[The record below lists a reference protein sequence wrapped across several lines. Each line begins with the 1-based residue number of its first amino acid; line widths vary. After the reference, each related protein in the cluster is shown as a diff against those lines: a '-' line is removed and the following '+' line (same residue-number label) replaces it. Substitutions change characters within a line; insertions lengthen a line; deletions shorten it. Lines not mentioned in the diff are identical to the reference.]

1 MSFFRRNTSRPESD
15 RAKFERQDASNG
27 AFIRFPDKPHP
38 HTMLLV
44 FEEYD
49 YKNFASFKSL
59 LTNEGYGRGN
69 STFGISPNRQSG
81 VSLRSMK
88 SVELPFPK
96 QLQDSNALIVNGFQ
110 RDPLI
115 EGLTQQ
121 INNFTQ
127 SGKGTLGDIPGQ
139 IQAAGAATAK
149 ALGGLMSGGGNA
161 GAAIQEAARAIK
173 GTSTADAASASMYL
187 LRKVLPDAIGR
198 SVNLATGQVLNPRET
213 LAFEGVQL
221 RQHQFNWD
229 LYPNN
234 QQDSARIQEIINL
247 FKRSVLPVTQD
258 LGSGA
263 PGQIGIAEAF
273 LRYPHICKIYLLGVD
288 SEYYM
293 KFKPAMVTNFTVDY
307 GAGGTLGIMQ
317 GGRPAGVN
325 ISISLQ
331 ELQIETAND
340 YGATSPPASP
350 PMTVDFFPPQAGE
363 Q

>member
-1 MSFFRRNTSRPESD
+1 MSFFRTNTSRPESY
-15 RAKFERQDASNG
+15 RQKFERSDASNG
-27 AFIRFPDKPHP
+27 AFVRFPDKPFP

-69 STFGISPNRQSG
+69 SFFGISPNRQSG
-81 VSLRSMK
+81 VSLRSVK
-88 SVELPFPK
+88 SIELPFPK
-96 QLQDSNALIVNGFQ
+96 QLQDSSSLIVNGFQ

-121 INNFTQ
+121 INEFTK
-127 SGKGTLGDIPGQ
+127 SGQGTLGDIPGQ
-139 IQAAGAATAK
+139 IQAAGAMTAN
-149 ALGGLMSGGGNA
+149 ALKGLMGGGGSA
-161 GAAIQEAARAIK
+161 GAAIQQAVTAIK

-187 LRKVLPDAIGR
+187 LRKILPDAIGR

-234 QQDSARIQEIINL
+234 AQDSARIQEVINL

-258 LGSGA
+258 LGGPS
-263 PGQIGIAEAF
+263 GIAEAF
-273 LRYPHICKIYLLGVD
+273 LRYPNICKIYLLGVD

-293 KFKPAMVTNFTVDY
+293 KFKPAMVTSFNVDY

-331 ELQIETAND
+331 ELQIQTAND
-340 YGATSPPASP
+340 YGAVSPAAAKGAEFS
-350 PMTVDFFPPQAGE
+350 TAADRGD
-363 Q
+363 

>member
-1 MSFFRRNTSRPESD
+1 MSFFRTNTSRPESF
-15 RAKFERQDASNG
+15 RQKFERSDASNG
-27 AFIRFPDKPHP
+27 AFVRFPDKPFP

-81 VSLRSMK
+81 VSLRSVK
-88 SVELPFPK
+88 SIELPFPK

-121 INNFTQ
+121 INNFTK
-127 SGKGTLGDIPGQ
+127 SGQGTLGDIPGQ
-139 IQAAGAATAK
+139 IQAAGAMTAN
-149 ALGGLMSGGGNA
+149 ALTGLMGGGGGA
-161 GAAIQEAARAIK
+161 GAAIQQAVTAIK

-187 LRKVLPDAIGR
+187 LRKILPDAIGR

-234 QQDSARIQEIINL
+234 QQDSARIQEVINL

-258 LGSGA
+258 LGTGA
-263 PGQIGIAEAF
+263 AGIAEAF

-293 KFKPAMVTNFTVDY
+293 KFKPAMITSFNVDY

-340 YGATSPPASP
+340 YGAVSPTAAKS
-350 PMTVDFFPPQAGE
+350 FPDVPYDPN
-363 Q
+363 

>member
-1 MSFFRRNTSRPESD
+1 MSFFRTNTSRPESF
-15 RAKFERQDASNG
+15 RQKFERADASNG
-27 AFIRFPDKPHP
+27 AFVRFPDKPFP

-69 STFGISPNRQSG
+69 STFGISANRQSG
-81 VSLRSMK
+81 VSLRSVK
-88 SVELPFPK
+88 SIELPFPK

-121 INNFTQ
+121 INNFTK
-127 SGKGTLGDIPGQ
+127 SGQGTLGDIPGQ

-161 GAAIQEAARAIK
+161 GAAIQEAARAI
-173 GTSTADAASASMYL
+173 GRTSTADAASASMYL
-187 LRKVLPDAIGR
+187 LRKILPDAIGR

-234 QQDSARIQEIINL
+234 PQDSARIQEVINM
-247 FKRSVLPVTQD
+247 FKKSVLPVTQD
-258 LGSGA
+258 LGTGA
-263 PGQIGIAEAF
+263 AGIAEAF

-288 SEYYM
+288 TEYYM
-293 KFKPAMVTNFTVDY
+293 KFKPAMITSFNVDY

-325 ISISLQ
+325 IAISLQ

-340 YGATSPPASP
+340 YGALSPDAAKGIP
-350 PMTVDFFPPQAGE
+350 PQFVPPQAGE

>member
-1 MSFFRRNTSRPESD
+1 MSFFRTNTTRPESD
-15 RAKFERQDASNG
+15 RMRREREDASNG
-27 AFIRFPDKPHP
+27 AFVRFPDKPFP

-44 FEEYD
+44 FEEYN
-49 YKNFASFKSL
+49 YENFASFKSSQ
-59 LTNEGYGRGN
+59 TNRLQQYG
-69 STFGISPNRQSG
+69 FLDGISSKGRQSG
-81 VSLRSMK
+81 VSLRSVK

-121 INNFTQ
+121 ISNFTK
-127 SGKGTLGDIPGQ
+127 SGEGTLGDIPKQ
-139 IQAAGAATAK
+139 IQGYGAAAAKLTAS
-149 ALGGLMSGGGNA
+149 MGGGNVNS
-161 GAAIQEAARAIK
+161 AIRDALSAIGK
-173 GTSTADAASASMYL
+173 TSTADAASASMYL
-187 LRKVLPDAIGR
+187 LRKILPDSIGR

-221 RQHQFNWD
+221 KQHQFNWD

-234 QQDSARIQEIINL
+234 PQDSARIQEVINL

-258 LGSGA
+258 LGNGA
-263 PGQIGIAEAF
+263 AGIAEAF

-288 SEYYM
+288 PEYYM
-293 KFKPAMVTNFTVDY
+293 KFKPAMVTSLNVDY

-340 YGATSPPASP
+340 YGAVSPSAAKGA
-350 PMTVDFFPPQAGE
+350 TLEFVPPQAGE
-363 Q
+363 L

>member
-1 MSFFRRNTSRPESD
+1 MSFFRTKTSRPESD
-15 RAKFERQDASNG
+15 RMRREREDASNG
-27 AFIRFPDKPHP
+27 AFIRFPDKPFP

-44 FEEYD
+44 FEEYN
-49 YKNFASFKSL
+49 YENFASFKSL
-59 LTNEGYGRGN
+59 QTNRLQRVG
-69 STFGISPNRQSG
+69 FIDGISSTGRQSG
-81 VSLRSMK
+81 VTLRSVK
-88 SVELPFPK
+88 SIELPFPK
-96 QLQDSNALIVNGFQ
+96 QLQDSNSLIVNGFQ

-121 INNFTQ
+121 INEFTK
-127 SGKGTLGDIPGQ
+127 SGQGTLGDIPGQ
-139 IQAAGAATAK
+139 IQAAGAMTAN
-149 ALGGLMSGGGNA
+149 ALKGLMGGGGNA
-161 GAAIQEAARAIK
+161 GAAIQQAVTAIK

-187 LRKVLPDAIGR
+187 LRKILPDAIGR

-234 QQDSARIQEIINL
+234 AQDSARIQEVINM

-258 LGSGA
+258 LGGSS
-263 PGQIGIAEAF
+263 GIAEAF
-273 LRYPHICKIYLLGVD
+273 LRYPNICKIYLLGVD

-293 KFKPAMVTNFTVDY
+293 KFKPAMVTSFNVDY

-331 ELQIETAND
+331 ELQIQTAND
-340 YGATSPPASP
+340 YGAASP
-350 PMTVDFFPPQAGE
+350 AAAKGAEFSTAADRGD
-363 Q
+363 

>member
-1 MSFFRRNTSRPESD
+1 MSFFRRNTSRPESA
-15 RAKFERQDASNG
+15 RAKSERLDASNG
-27 AFIRFPDKPHP
+27 AFMRFPDKPHP

-44 FEEYD
+44 FEEFD

-59 LTNEGYGRGN
+59 LTNQAYGRGN
-69 STFGISPNRQSG
+69 ESFGISGNRQSG
-81 VSLRSMK
+81 VSLRST
-88 SVELPFPK
+88 SSIELPFPK
-96 QLQDSNALIVNGFQ
+96 QLQDSNSLIINGFQ

-121 INNFTQ
+121 INEFTKNGQ
-127 SGKGTLGDIPGQ
+127 GTLGDIPKQ
-139 IQAAGAATAK
+139 IQGYGASLAKLAA
-149 ALGGLMSGGGNA
+149 SVGGGDVNS
-161 GAAIQEAARAIK
+161 AIRDVTSAIK

-234 QQDSARIQEIINL
+234 AQDSLRIQEIIKH
-247 FKRSVLPVTQD
+247 FKKSVLPVTQD
-258 LGSGA
+258 LGGPA
-263 PGQIGIAEAF
+263 GIAEAF

-288 SEYYM
+288 SEFYM
-293 KFKPAMVTNFTVDY
+293 KFKPAMITNFTVDY

-340 YGATSPPASP
+340 YSAAPAEYKGIFSSE
-350 PMTVDFFPPQAGE
+350 GE
-363 Q
+363 

>member
-1 MSFFRRNTSRPESD
+1 MSFFRTNTSRPESF
-15 RAKFERQDASNG
+15 RQKFERQDASNG
-27 AFIRFPDKPHP
+27 AFVRFPDKPHP

-49 YKNFASFKSL
+49 YNNFASFKSL

-81 VSLRSMK
+81 VSLRSVK

-96 QLQDSNALIVNGFQ
+96 QLQDSNALIINGFQ

-127 SGKGTLGDIPGQ
+127 NGKGTLGDIPGQ
-139 IQAAGAATAK
+139 LQKMGAVAAN
-149 ALGGLMSGGGNA
+149 LMTGGGNV
-161 GAAIQEAARAIK
+161 GEAIKSVSAAIK

-234 QQDSARIQEIINL
+234 QQDSARIQEVINL

-258 LGSGA
+258 LGTGA
-263 PGQIGIAEAF
+263 AGIAEAF

-288 SEYYM
+288 TEYYM
-293 KFKPAMVTNFTVDY
+293 KFKPAMVTSFNVDY

-325 ISISLQ
+325 IAISLQ

-340 YGATSPPASP
+340 YGAVSPSAAKGLTP
-350 PMTVDFFPPQAGE
+350 DFFPPQAGE
-363 Q
+363 L